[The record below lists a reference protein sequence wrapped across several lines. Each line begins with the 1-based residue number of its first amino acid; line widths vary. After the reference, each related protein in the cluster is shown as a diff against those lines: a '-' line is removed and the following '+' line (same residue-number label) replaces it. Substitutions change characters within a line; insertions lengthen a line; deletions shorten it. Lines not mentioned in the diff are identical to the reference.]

1 MLGNRM
7 KINRLI
13 LAVVIYSLLYCPI
26 SITFAVNSSY
36 VIASEQDKDST
47 ELKRDSV
54 INCLEGV
61 VEMRNITREEIEK
74 AYEEALKI
82 PTPSYSECIKC
93 VIERISPLIKRFKEK
108 KNEEVRQLLK
118 KAFNLVNYKKGI
130 KYIDSAEILII
141 PLLSFDDKAYEE
153 CVLAENFDKNCN
165 FLNLDTSK
173 KNVEGYVFYND
184 KHGTMR
190 KFDFFHRTNSTS
202 TQAEM
207 PTKGAI
213 EDTTEGYFNITI
225 GSISIY
231 SSFYYAI
238 ITPLYKENF
247 SVSQFCII
255 HPEFLWRGVV
265 GGGGGHYGT
274 YFIYDDE
281 IYEGPLITNF
291 IIKNNGNSFEE
302 SFYQIIP
309 EMKAKYIFRN
319 TVFIPSLWR

>member
-141 PLLSFDDKAYEE
+141 PLLSFDDIAYEE
-153 CVLAENFDKNCN
+153 CVLDENFDKNCN

-173 KNVEGYVFYND
+173 KNVEGFAFYND
-184 KHGTMR
+184 NHGTMR

-202 TQAEM
+202 TQDELL
-207 PTKGAI
+207 KKREI
-213 EDTTEGYFNITI
+213 KDTTEGYFNII
-225 GSISIY
+225 LDDIPVH
-231 SSFYYAI
+231 SSYYYTI
-238 ITPLYKENF
+238 ITPLAKENF
-247 SVSQFCII
+247 SVPQFCIRHTRLGI
-255 HPEFLWRGVV
+255 GFALS
-265 GGGGGHYGT
+265 GGFHGT
-274 YFIYDDE
+274 HFIYDYE
-281 IYEGPLITNF
+281 IYESTLITDF
-291 IIKNNGNSFEE
+291 IEKNNGKNFEE
-302 SFYQIIP
+302 LFNQIS
-309 EMKAKYIFRN
+309 EENKAKYIFRN
-319 TVFIPSLWR
+319 RVFAPR